1 MLLNKAELLQE
12 CIFFPIYL
20 LTRDVLVMKKL
31 EIEKN
36 KPALIMSVLKIEY
49 LLLLVSSISNL
60 FTDKTSL
67 ANKLI
72 EF

>member
-1 MLLNKAELLQE
+1 
-12 CIFFPIYL
+12 
-20 LTRDVLVMKKL
+20 MKKL

-60 FTDKTSL
+60 FSNKIN
-67 ANKLI
+67 ANKWIGLGLLMLGRQSNPDFI
-72 EF
+72 